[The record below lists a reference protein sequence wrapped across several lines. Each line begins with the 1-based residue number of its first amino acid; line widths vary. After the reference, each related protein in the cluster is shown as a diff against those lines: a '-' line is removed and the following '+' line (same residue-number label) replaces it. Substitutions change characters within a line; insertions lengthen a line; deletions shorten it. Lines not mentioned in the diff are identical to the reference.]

1 MQDHELMLD
10 AVARWVGAHAL
21 PVFVA
26 ALLVLLLVCAVLW
39 HVLHRWVVPPQDG
52 TQPPLLFLLTRMAL
66 GFVVVWLAAWGFS
79 ELAEALGAGP
89 AMARA
94 DQALADE
101 IGRSVP
107 RQALDV
113 FALLTH
119 VGDAVTIAVLCAV
132 VAVLL
137 WWRRHRGLALGWVV
151 AVAGNALLNVSLK
164 HLFMRTR
171 PLHDAAYSAPGYSF
185 PSGHSSGS
193 VVAWG
198 MLAYVL
204 ARTLPERWHLPCALA
219 AAALA
224 FSVGCSR
231 VFLRVHFG
239 SDVLAGFASG
249 TAWLAAC
256 VTSME
261 LLRHYRPRRPAA

>member
-1 MQDHELMLD
+1 MQEHEMLLD
-10 AVARWVGAHAL
+10 AIARSVGAHAL
-21 PVFVA
+21 AAFGA
-26 ALLVLLLVCAVLW
+26 ALCALLLLCALAW
-39 HVLHRWVVPPQDG
+39 RLLHRWIVRPQDS
-52 TQPPLLFLLTRMAL
+52 TLPPVVFLLSRMAL
-66 GFVVVWLAAWGFS
+66 GFAVVWLGAWAFG

-107 RQALDV
+107 RAALDV
-113 FALLTH
+113 FALFTH
-119 VGDAVTIAVLCAV
+119 LGDALTLTALCGAVA
-132 VAVLL
+132 L
-137 WWRRHRGLALGWVV
+137 WLWTRRRRALVIGWVV
-151 AVAGNALLNVSLK
+151 AVAGNAALNLALK
-164 HLFMRTR
+164 AAFMRVR
-171 PLHDAAYSAPGYSF
+171 PVHDASLATAAGYSF

-204 ARTLPERWHLPCALA
+204 ARRLQPRWHLPCALA

-224 FSVGCSR
+224 FTVGCSR
-231 VFLRVHFG
+231 IFLRVHFA

-249 TAWLAAC
+249 AAWLAVC
-256 VTSME
+256 VTSIE
-261 LLRHYRPRRPAA
+261 LSRHYRRHRAG